1 MFHTILI
8 RDIPYMSQKNKS
20 ESRNVA
26 IENIYQFSIWKKA
39 AILRLKLF
47 SSRSFIYVFQ
57 ALSPWLL
64 FSAFVCNTFDN
75 LMYQTTMIRKYRTP
89 QTLYLPDRHA
99 VRPQNSGGCF
109 WRGTVLGAFQGRPDF
124 FYKILLSLTFWSPSL
139 SLSKSLSLS
148 ITHTHDL
155 SFLSPLFSL
164 SLSLYLSISLS
175 LTHSLTHS
183 FSLSLYLLCLSH
195 FSLTLPLSIWKVYN
209 ERKHTYYLYSWWM
222 LFFQSEEISEQQRL
236 DENRMLIDDLGI
248 KVGIRFLCSKRHIKV
263 ILSIRPSICMS
274 V

>member
-26 IENIYQFSIWKKA
+26 IENIYQFSIWKN
-39 AILRLKLF
+39 
-47 SSRSFIYVFQ
+47 FQ

-75 LMYQTTMIRKYRTP
+75 LMYQTTMMRKYCTA

-139 SLSKSLSLS
+139 SLGKSLSLY

-155 SFLSPLFSL
+155 SFLSPLFSRSL
-164 SLSLYLSISLS
+164 SLSLSIYLSLS
-175 LTHSLTHS
+175 LTHSLTRS
-183 FSLSLYLLCLSH
+183 LYLSISSVSLTSLSLSSYQFGKFITRGNTPITYIHDECFFSSLKRYPSSRGLMKIGCLS
-195 FSLTLPLSIWKVYN
+195 TI
-209 ERKHTYYLYSWWM
+209 
-222 LFFQSEEISEQQRL
+222 
-236 DENRMLIDDLGI
+236 
-248 KVGIRFLCSKRHIKV
+248 
-263 ILSIRPSICMS
+263 
-274 V
+274 